1 MEDGKRSTVVK
12 KKKNGSRNRNGN
24 QKQRGSSRKEGYPRF
39 LRGTHGE
46 FQHFRV
52 LRTARPGTPIGRPK
66 VTGLSKNGALVHWE
80 MRHRYRRGGK
90 PKITTLV

>member
-1 MEDGKRSTVVK
+1 MQIDIKDVSRQKTV
-12 KKKNGSRNRNGN
+12 
-24 QKQRGSSRKEGYPRF
+24 SRKEDYPRF
-39 LRGTHGE
+39 LRGTNGE

-52 LRTARPGTPIGRPK
+52 SKVARTGTPIGRPK

-90 PKITTLV
+90 ESNLSTSK